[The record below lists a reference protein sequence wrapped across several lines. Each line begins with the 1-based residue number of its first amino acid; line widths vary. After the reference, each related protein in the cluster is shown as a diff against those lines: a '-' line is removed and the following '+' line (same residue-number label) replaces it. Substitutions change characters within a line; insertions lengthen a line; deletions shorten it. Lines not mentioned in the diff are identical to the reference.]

1 MEHNQ
6 NSNGPK
12 LGQVIVGLV
21 IDENKT
27 HYLVQR
33 HGVTYQ
39 LSKEEGTFQLGDRVE
54 GFIYRNQKNK
64 LIITTTLPKVRQGH
78 YAFCTV
84 TGVRRDLGVFVDIG
98 LKDKDLLV
106 SMDEM
111 PAMGELWP
119 KVGDHLMV
127 TLTCDDKDR
136 LWGTLATEAI
146 VKGIT
151 RRGTK
156 RDLNRNVTGIVIRN
170 KMVGTF
176 VLTTDYQLG
185 FIHPSERF
193 MEPRL
198 GETIKARVVGIGH
211 DSMLNLSMKPR
222 THEVIDDDAQM
233 ILMFLNRSATG
244 SIPYSDK
251 STPEEIQA
259 KFAISKAQFKRALGR
274 LMKEKKIYQKDGVT
288 YLIKEDGQDDK

>member
-1 MEHNQ
+1 ME
-6 NSNGPK
+6 NSLP
-12 LGQVIVGLV
+12 LGQVIVALV

-27 HYLVQR
+27 DYFVQR
-33 HGVTYQ
+33 QGVTYQ
-39 LSKEEGTFQLGDRVE
+39 LSKEEGSHQIGDSVE

-64 LIITTTLPKVRQGH
+64 LIMTTVIPKVRNGH
-78 YAFCTV
+78 YAFCPV

-127 TLTCDDKDR
+127 TLKVDDKER
-136 LWGTLATEAI
+136 LWGSLVTESI

-151 RRGTK
+151 RRATK
-156 RDLNRNVTGIVIRN
+156 KDLNRNVTGIVIRN
-170 KMVGTF
+170 KFVGTF

-198 GETIKARVVGIGH
+198 GETIKARVIGIGH

-233 ILMFLNRSATG
+233 ILMFLKRSATK

-259 KFAISKAQFKRALGR
+259 KFAISKSQFKRALGR
-274 LMKEKKIYQKDGVT
+274 LMKENKIYQKDGVT
-288 YLIKEDGQDDK
+288 YLVQEDEQYE